1 MAILYRYVCS
11 LEVILLERW
20 KLIMLN
26 VGFDN
31 NFSAAVGLSTG
42 ILGMVEVKIVYF
54 QVIFVG
60 EVSFRYEHYVDLLL
74 F

>member
-1 MAILYRYVCS
+1 MGIFYRYICS
-11 LEVILLERW
+11 LEVVLLERW

-26 VGFDN
+26 AGFDN
-31 NFSAAVGLSTG
+31 NSGTAVGLSTG
-42 ILGMVEVKIVYF
+42 MLGVVEVITIYF

-60 EVSFRYEHYVDLLL
+60 EVSFSYEYYVDLLL